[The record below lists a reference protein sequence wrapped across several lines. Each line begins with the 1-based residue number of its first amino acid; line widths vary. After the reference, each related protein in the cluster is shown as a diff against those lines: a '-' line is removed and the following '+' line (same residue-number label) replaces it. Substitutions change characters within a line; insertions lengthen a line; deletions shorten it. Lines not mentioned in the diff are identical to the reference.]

1 MPKQQHPQQRKLNNL
16 SLVETR
22 TEFKVEPTGEGMRI
36 DKLVRNRLPWLAQ
49 GRVKQMADS
58 NRVLRNG
65 APVPAGR
72 KAHAGDRITVLHPE
86 PWEDPT
92 EMDRIRWDTLYEDSD
107 LLIVN
112 KAPHLV
118 VHPAG
123 GYRYTTL
130 LNALH
135 RKYLGDQ
142 RDLTEDDPVPRL
154 VHRIDKETSGVLVVA
169 FSREAHGTLGKLFE
183 QRSDTVGKE
192 YLALC
197 EGVVEWDE
205 RSIQLPIGIPRS
217 DPIRL
222 KRAVVGDGHDKAEA
236 PGQEART
243 DVTVVERFRHF
254 TLVRCKL
261 FTGRQHQI
269 RVHMQA
275 MGHPL
280 VGDHLYGL
288 RDELT
293 LAEISDP
300 EWPKYREQGVY
311 MDETVPDIVAADRI
325 RDVDLVKRREY
336 WAIEAGEAVFRPWD
350 RAGDY
355 GVRFRRELE
364 RRGDPRASQGN
375 RLLLSRCALHCAM
388 MAFPHPMTGQLMSVT
403 APMTPDMALAV
414 SYLRG
419 DAEGV
424 NVGVAGQ
431 C

>member
-1 MPKQQHPQQRKLNNL
+1 MAKQQHPQQRKLNNL
-16 SLVETR
+16 SIVETR
-22 TEFKVEPTGEGMRI
+22 TEIKVEPTGEGVRI
-36 DKLVRNRLPWLAQ
+36 DKLIRNRLPWLAQ
-49 GRVKQMADS
+49 SRIKQMADE
-58 NRVLRNG
+58 NCVLRNG

-72 KAHAGDRITVLHPE
+72 KAHAGDRITVMHPE
-86 PWEDPT
+86 PWEDVA
-92 EMDRIRWDTLYEDSD
+92 EMDRIRWETLYEDSD
-107 LLIVN
+107 LLVVN
-112 KAPHLV
+112 KPPHLV

-142 RDLTEDDPVPRL
+142 RDLVEDDPVPRL

-183 QRSDTVGKE
+183 QRADTVEKE

-197 EGVVEWDE
+197 EGVVQWDFQ
-205 RSIQLPIGIPRS
+205 SITLAIGLPRN

-222 KRAVVGDGHDKAEA
+222 KRAVVREGPDGAPP

-243 DVTVVERFRHF
+243 DVTVVERFQHF

-293 LAEISDP
+293 LAELTDP
-300 EWPKYREQGVY
+300 NWPKYREQGVY
-311 MDETVPDIVAADRI
+311 LDESVPDIEAANRI

-336 WAIEAGEAVFRPWD
+336 WAIEAGQPVFREWD
-350 RAGDY
+350 RAGEY
-355 GVRFRRELE
+355 GLRRKRELAAA
-364 RRGDPRASQGN
+364 GDPRAEQGN
-375 RLLLSRCALHCAM
+375 RLLLSRCALHCATM
-388 MAFPHPMTGQLMSVT
+388 SFPHPMSGEMLSIS
-403 APMTPDMALAV
+403 APMTPDMALV
-414 SYLRG
+414 VERLR
-419 DAEGV
+419 
-424 NVGVAGQ
+424 AG
-431 C
+431 